1 VAGVRR
7 IGCLLAR
14 APLAPPAQRAL
25 LDVALSHSPRVEEA
39 GPGLVYL
46 DLTGL
51 RGLFGEEPAI
61 GEALHRRAAER
72 GLAVSVGIGGS
83 RASAGLA
90 ARLADPGRPADP
102 ARLAGPVGLD
112 RPVMVVP
119 PGEDETAL
127 APAPLSV
134 LPCGPEM
141 LALLR
146 RWGLRTLGE
155 VAALPAAALHERLG
169 ADGPRLRELARGI
182 DRRPLDPWAPERVL
196 EESMDL
202 DWDIAELPA
211 LAEVVS
217 RLIERIAVRLARED
231 WDADRLEWELRLS
244 DQSVHDDAL
253 HPAVPGREPVALTV
267 LIMGAL
273 AASPPPAAVRGVTLR
288 AHPTRVPPAQS
299 SLGDPMRPGARAL
312 AQAVSRLAALVGT
325 DQVGVPRLVDTHRP
339 DAVSMR
345 AVEESRRP
353 DGSPGPEASARLALR
368 RLRPPTPATVRLA
381 GGRPAHV
388 VAGKLAG
395 DVVRSAGPWRT
406 AGDWW
411 RESRWGSDEWDAEL
425 ADGTLCR
432 LAHDGTS
439 WALEG
444 IYD

>member
-1 VAGVRR
+1 MRR

-14 APLAPPAQRAL
+14 APLAPAEQRAL
-25 LDVALSHSPRVEEA
+25 LDVALSHSPRVEEG

-61 GEALHRRAAER
+61 GEALRRRAAER
-72 GLAVSVGIGGS
+72 ALVVSVGIGGS
-83 RASAGLA
+83 RATAGLA
-90 ARLADPGRPADP
+90 ARLAE
-102 ARLAGPVGLD
+102 
-112 RPVMVVP
+112 PVMVVA
-119 PGEDETAL
+119 PGEDEAVL
-127 APAPLSV
+127 APAPLAV
-134 LPCGPEM
+134 LPCPPEM

-169 ADGPRLRELARGI
+169 AEGPRLRELARGI

-196 EESMDL
+196 EESLDL
-202 DWDIAELPA
+202 DWDIVELPA
-211 LAEVVS
+211 LAEVVA
-217 RLIERIAVRLARED
+217 RLIERIAIRLARED
-231 WDADRLEWELRLS
+231 WDADRLEWELSLADRT
-244 DQSVHDDAL
+244 VHEDAL
-253 HPAVPGREPVALTV
+253 HPAVPAREPAALTA

-273 AASPPPAAVRGVTLR
+273 VASPPPAAVRGVTLR
-288 AHPTRVPPAQS
+288 AHPTRVPPAQA

-325 DQVGVPRLVDTHRP
+325 DHVGVPRLVDTHRP
-339 DAVSMR
+339 DAVSMG

-353 DGSPGPEASARLALR
+353 DGSSGSEASARLALR
-368 RLRPPTPATVRLA
+368 RLRPPTPATVRLV

-395 DVVRSAGPWRT
+395 AVVRSAGPWRT

-411 RESRWGSDEWDAEL
+411 RESRWGADEWDAEL

-439 WALEG
+439 WVLEG

>member
-1 VAGVRR
+1 MRR
-7 IGCLLAR
+7 IGCLLVH
-14 APLAPPAQRAL
+14 APLASATLASAAQRAL
-25 LDVALSHSPRVEEA
+25 LDVALSHSPRVEDG

-61 GEALHRRAAER
+61 GAALCRCAAGR
-72 GLAVSVGIGGS
+72 GLAVSVGIGAS

-102 ARLAGPVGLD
+102 ARLD
-112 RPVMVVP
+112 RSVIVVP

-127 APAPLSV
+127 APASLSV
-134 LPCGPEM
+134 LPCAPEM

-155 VAALPAAALHERLG
+155 LAALPAAALHERLG
-169 ADGPRLRELARGI
+169 AEGPRLRDLARGI

-202 DWDIAELPA
+202 DWDIAERPA

-231 WDADRLEWELRLS
+231 WDADRLEWELGLADR
-244 DQSVHDDAL
+244 SVHEDAL
-253 HPAVPGREPVALTV
+253 HPAVPGREPAARTAL
-267 LIMGAL
+267 IKGAR
-273 AASPPPAAVRGVTLR
+273 AASPPPAAVRGVTIR
-288 AHPTRVPPAQS
+288 AHPTRVPPSQS

-325 DQVGVPRLVDTHRP
+325 DHVGVPRLVDTHRP
-339 DAVSMR
+339 DAVSMG
-345 AVEESRRP
+345 AVDESRRP

-368 RLRPPTPATVRLA
+368 RLRPPTPATVRLV

-395 DVVRSAGPWRT
+395 AVVRSAGPWRT
-406 AGDWW
+406 GGDWW

-439 WALEG
+439 WVLEG